1 MMLDRRALGKSGVR
15 VSEIGISLPGAD
27 AASARLAKEAHQA
40 GVDLFHLDDSD
51 HLPWLAGELGPAP
64 VTVLVGVGGPAIGG
78 TFKSDAPDGH
88 LALHS
93 YSTLTGQAGALGPY
107 QVFGGWEIGARGAG
121 GSPTRLEV
129 ARRVVG
135 SGSSQALAVTYTPA
149 EQSVGMELLRE
160 AHRAGLGII
169 ALGLPGTSEG
179 DHRFLIRPRRTLAQA
194 AIQFVLANEYVS
206 CALVRVETPDQLRE
220 AVSAP
225 AADPLTLGDLERLIE
240 LFAHRGDSC
249 C

>member
-1 MMLDRRALGKSGVR
+1 MLDRRRLGASGVR
-15 VSEIGISLPGAD
+15 VSEIGISLRGGD
-27 AASARLAKEAHQA
+27 AESARLAKEAHGA

-51 HLPWLAGELGPAP
+51 HLPWLARELGPAP
-64 VTVLVGVGGPAIGG
+64 VTVLVGAGGPAIGG
-78 TFKSDAPDGH
+78 TFRPDAPDGH

-93 YSTLTGQAGALGPY
+93 YSALTTQPGALGPY

-121 GSPTRLEV
+121 GSPTRLDL
-129 ARRVVG
+129 ARGVVG
-135 SGSSQALAVTYTPA
+135 SGSSQALGVTYTPT
-149 EQSVGMELLRE
+149 EQSVGLEFLRE
-160 AHRAGLGII
+160 AHHAGLGII
-169 ALGLPGTSEG
+169 ALGLPGTTES
-179 DHRFLIRPRRTLAQA
+179 DHRFLVRPRRTLAQA

-206 CALVRVETPDQLRE
+206 CALVRVESADQLRE

-249 C
+249 M